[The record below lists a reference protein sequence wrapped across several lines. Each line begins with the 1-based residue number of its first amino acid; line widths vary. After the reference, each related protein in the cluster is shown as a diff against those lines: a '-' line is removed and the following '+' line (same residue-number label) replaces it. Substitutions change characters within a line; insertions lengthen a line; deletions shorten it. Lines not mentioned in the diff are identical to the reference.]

1 MSERA
6 QITSIEA
13 VEDFRAKLIVY
24 QVSVRAALEEISSEM
39 LRMRQWIE
47 TDRRNYWEQQIK
59 IRNRKLEEA
68 RQAVFSS
75 RLSNLR
81 EVSGAEQL
89 AERKAKY
96 ALEEAEA
103 KMRTI
108 KQWEQHFN
116 SRVEPLV
123 KQTDKLLTV
132 LTLDLPKG
140 IAFLSQV
147 IVLLQDYAA
156 MQRGSASTAPISSA
170 TSQSTLPLLATS
182 EGTAPEA
189 PPLEDE
195 P

>member
-1 MSERA
+1 MTKNA

-24 QVSVRAALEEISSEM
+24 QVSVRAALEEISSEI

-47 TDRRNYWEQQIK
+47 TDQRNYWEQQIK
-59 IRNRKLEEA
+59 KRTRKLEEA

-75 RLSNLR
+75 RLSNMR
-81 EVSGAEQL
+81 EVSAAEQL

-96 ALEEAEA
+96 SLEEAEA
-103 KMRTI
+103 KLRAVQ
-108 KQWEQHFN
+108 QWERHFS

-140 IAFLSQV
+140 IAFLTQAL
-147 IVLLQDYAA
+147 VLLQDYASL
-156 MQRGSASTAPISSA
+156 QRSS
-170 TSQSTLPLLATS
+170 
-182 EGTAPEA
+182 A
-189 PPLEDE
+189 PPLASAISPPAETSE
-195 P
+195 LTTELLSAPPSTQEAS

>member
-13 VEDFRAKLIVY
+13 VEDFRAQLIVY
-24 QVSVRAALEEISSEM
+24 QTSVRAALEEISSEM

-47 TDRRNYWEQQIK
+47 TDRRNYWEQQLK
-59 IRNRKLEEA
+59 IRARKLEEA

-81 EVSGAEQL
+81 EVSAAEQL

-103 KMRTI
+103 KLRTI

-147 IVLLQDYAA
+147 VVLLQDYAA
-156 MQRGSASTAPISSA
+156 MQRGPASAAPISSA
-170 TSQSTLPLLATS
+170 TSESTLPLSATA
-182 EGTAPEA
+182 EGTTPEA
-189 PPLEDE
+189 PPLEE
-195 P
+195 KP